1 MRTRRK
7 GISEITSTLLMTA
20 AVISLGGTVT
30 YQVLGQIGLAQNSAF
45 LGIQESQRS
54 VGELVS
60 LVYASINPSS
70 QLVVEVYNYGTSA
83 LTPQTVYVDSGI
95 VVYTMR
101 DASTG
106 ATVTSIAPAERVDI
120 IVSSPSFSSATG
132 HSVFLVDVYGN
143 AVQLST

>member
-1 MRTRRK
+1 MRTRRR

-20 AVISLGGTVT
+20 AVISIGGTVT

-54 VGELVS
+54 MGELVS

-83 LTPQTVYVDSGI
+83 LTPQAVYVDSESWS
-95 VVYTMR
+95 TPCATHPP
-101 DASTG
+101 AS
-106 ATVTSIAPAERVDI
+106 R
-120 IVSSPSFSSATG
+120 
-132 HSVFLVDVYGN
+132 
-143 AVQLST
+143 